1 MPAYKIC
8 LTSAQAF
15 TQYLPP
21 APENYQRTCHENS
34 EDSLKD
40 VTRYYHLTIF
50 YFFYLFDVLII
61 LFDYL
66 YLFEIL
72 LV

>member
-1 MPAYKIC
+1 MPTYKTY

-50 YFFYLFDVLII
+50 VFFYLSDVLII
-61 LFDYL
+61 FFDYL
-66 YLFEIL
+66 DTVSL